1 MCDSG
6 QAKGSHGC
14 LSQGV
19 LVVEKAA
26 LCVSHCHAAEAVAVH
41 GTSRDK
47 SAARAT
53 SILLADEPSCKSV
66 LPAFRS
72 SSSTQPGGAST

>member
-6 QAKGSHGC
+6 QAKESHGC

-19 LVVEKAA
+19 LSVEKAA
-26 LCVSHCHAAEAVAVH
+26 LFVSHCHAAEARAVH
-41 GTSRDK
+41 GAGRDK

-53 SILLADEPSCKSV
+53 SILLADE
-66 LPAFRS
+66 LM
-72 SSSTQPGGAST
+72 